1 MRASRVLAVASSL
14 SDMSPSELATVLTER
29 GVTPADTAHPLQ
41 LANQLLEPSAATH
54 QLAHLSGTELE
65 RLRRASAGDLEVLAP
80 DDNARLLT
88 EQHGSLL
95 HLAPEIDEALGA
107 LGPPG
112 STQPSQDQIVDVVA
126 VLGVLEKIETLIR
139 AAEVQPVG
147 GASSESLQS
156 WAASHGDDR
165 DEWETAADICRAVGL
180 LAVSQDA
187 WHQTTGAS
195 DWLASALS
203 ERWAWILVRLWS
215 IRPRWVDSSP
225 VADNLAASPSGGWVQ
240 MAAEI
245 GVFPG
250 SGKGSAA
257 DVLSHDGDIGTWVA
271 AQLPPAAEQVYAD
284 GPDTLV
290 TAGPLPVSHERTL
303 RQIGRWLSGTVA
315 SRFQVTAE
323 TVLRARQRGLS
334 AEDITEAVERV
345 VPGGK
350 TSSLGVT
357 LLDSLHRAEQTRIQ
371 WSESGTRVEC
381 ADSLAGD
388 LLCADRKLQSLGFQ
402 RVSESELSSAQPVDT
417 VHSLLTSEGYPH
429 LVVDHAGHVFDVDKA
444 QHAPVTWAATNGDD
458 SAAALLESWTS
469 WRGDDPVNWW
479 DPALEWAIAHKLR
492 LSAIVNINEV
502 ESEFVIEPKSLHNGR
517 LRARDTRSD
526 VERTIPVTHLVRIHS
541 PEAVSPE
548 S

>member
-1 MRASRVLAVASSL
+1 VRASRVLAVASSL
-14 SDMSPSELATVLTER
+14 SDMSPSELASVLTER

-41 LANQLLEPSAATH
+41 LASQLLEPAAATH
-54 QLAHLSGTELE
+54 QLSHLSGAELE
-65 RLRRASAGDLEVLAP
+65 RLREASAGDLKALTP
-80 DDNARLLT
+80 DDSARLLT

-95 HLAPEIDEALGA
+95 HLAPEIDEALGL
-107 LGPPG
+107 LGSAGPAQT
-112 STQPSQDQIVDVVA
+112 SRDQTVDVVA

-139 AAEVQPVG
+139 AAEAQPVG
-147 GASSESLQS
+147 GASNESLLS
-156 WAASHGDDR
+156 WAASHGDDP

-215 IRPRWVDSSP
+215 IRPRWVDSSS
-225 VADNLAASPSGGWVQ
+225 VAHDVATSPSGGWVQ
-240 MAAEI
+240 MAAEL

-250 SGKGSAA
+250 SGKETAA
-257 DVLSHDGDIGTWVA
+257 DVLAHDGNIGTWVT

-334 AEDITEAVERV
+334 SEEITEAVERV

-357 LLDSLHRAEQTRIQ
+357 LLESLHRAEQTRIQ

-381 ADSLAGD
+381 AEPLALD
-388 LLCADRKLQSLGFQ
+388 LLLADRKLQSLGFQ
-402 RVSESELSSAQPVDT
+402 KVSESELSSAQPVDT

-429 LVVDHAGHVFDVDKA
+429 LVIDHAGNVFDVDKA
-444 QHAPVTWAATNGDD
+444 QHAPVSWVTTDGDEG
-458 SAAALLESWTS
+458 AAALLESWRS
-469 WRGDDPVNWW
+469 RRGDDPAGWW
-479 DPALEWAIAHKLR
+479 EPALEWAIAHKLR
-492 LSAIVNINEV
+492 LSAIVNINDV
-502 ESEFVIEPKSLHNGR
+502 ESEFVIEPKSFHNGR

-526 VERTIPVTHLVRIHS
+526 VERTIPVTHLVQIHS

>member
-29 GVTPADTAHPLQ
+29 GVTPADTTHPLQ
-41 LANQLLEPSAATH
+41 LATQLLEPAAATH
-54 QLAHLSGTELE
+54 QLSHLSGTELE
-65 RLRRASAGDLEVLAP
+65 RLRQASAGDLEVVTP
-80 DDNARLLT
+80 DDSTRLLA
-88 EQHGSLL
+88 EQTNSLL
-95 HLAPEIDEALGA
+95 HLAPEIDDALGV
-107 LGPPG
+107 LGSAG
-112 STQPSQDQIVDVVA
+112 SAQTSRAQTVDVVA
-126 VLGVLEKIETLIR
+126 VLGVVEKIETLIR
-139 AAEVQPVG
+139 AAEAQPVG
-147 GASSESLQS
+147 GASAESLLS

-165 DEWETAADICRAVGL
+165 AGWETAADICRAVGL
-180 LAVSQDA
+180 LAVSHGA

-203 ERWAWILVRLWS
+203 ERWAWILLRLWS
-215 IRPRWVDSSP
+215 IRPRWVDSSSVTHDVATSP
-225 VADNLAASPSGGWVQ
+225 VGGWVQ
-240 MAAEI
+240 MAAEL
-245 GVFPG
+245 GLFPG
-250 SGKGSAA
+250 SGEGSAA
-257 DVLSHDGDIGTWVA
+257 HVLAHDGQIDRWVA
-271 AQLPPAAEQVYAD
+271 DQLPAPAEQVYSD

-315 SRFQVTAE
+315 SRFQVTTE

-334 AEDITEAVERV
+334 ADEITEAVERV

-381 ADSLAGD
+381 VDSLAGD
-388 LLCADRKLQSLGFQ
+388 LLCADRKLQSLGFKK
-402 RVSESELSSAQPVDT
+402 VSESELSSSQPVDS

-429 LVVDHAGHVFDVDKA
+429 LVVDHAGHVFDVDKT
-444 QHAPVTWAATNGDD
+444 QHAPVSWVTGEGDER
-458 SAAALLESWTS
+458 AAALLESWTT
-469 WRGDDPVNWW
+469 WRGDDPADWW
-479 DPALEWAIAHKLR
+479 EPAVEWAIAHKLR
-492 LSAIVNINEV
+492 LSAIVNINGAEN
-502 ESEFVIEPKSLHNGR
+502 EFVIEPKSLHNGR

-541 PEAVSPE
+541 PEAVSTE